1 MTDKHYPGGTLV
13 TDMVKRAR
21 EGFVAGHKL
30 FDEVLVAGKDVV
42 PELIKLG
49 GVLIELGTLIL
60 RIADVVAKLTK
71 KD

>member
-1 MTDKHYPGGTLV
+1 MTDKHYPGDTLV

-21 EGFVAGHKL
+21 EGCTAGHEL